1 MDDPYPQHRA
11 NAGVVLF
18 NAEGLVWIGRR
29 ADVDGPHIWQFPQ
42 GGMDKGEDAEAA
54 ARREV
59 YEETGAR
66 SDQLELL
73 GAIDHWIAYDF
84 PPGLPPRPDQKRY
97 KWKGQKQRWFAF
109 RYTGKDADF
118 DLTAVPPQEFAEWRW
133 EKLANIPPLIID
145 WKRAVYEEVVEAF
158 SAFAR

>member
-11 NAGVVLF
+11 NAGVVLV

-54 ARREV
+54 ARREA

-84 PPGLPPRPDQKRY
+84 PPGLPPRTDQKRY